1 MPQFDPRRQPVRVA
15 PALGSIVLAVC
26 AAGMM
31 SAAHGEPSPKAG
43 VPRPMAAVSD
53 KAAKAASDKAAPAK
67 AVQLAQAAPVA
78 PPPPV
83 WEAPDTVPVKLRRG
97 ETLEAAVIRAGV
109 APVEAEKAAKMITAS
124 FDPSEVAP
132 GFRFET
138 SVAPLRGQDNA
149 GRLMAL
155 KLRPT
160 HARLITLERTP
171 DHDFSLSDEEEKILE
186 GPTVVEGE
194 VRGTLFTS
202 AKQAGVGGGTVK
214 ELVKVFASKL
224 DFQRDVK
231 AGDRFRLV
239 LDQKRTESGTVIET
253 GDLLYAEVQAKGKT
267 TRFYRFE
274 RDDGKVE
281 WLDEGAQT
289 LKGSLLKT
297 PVANARMSSGFG
309 MRRHP
314 ILGYHKM
321 HQGVDF
327 AAGTGTPVLSAG
339 DGTVVEIRRFGGY
352 GNWLRIRHA
361 GGYESGYAHLSKY
374 ASGLSVGDKVSQ
386 GEVVAFVGSTGR
398 STGPHLHYEIF
409 FKGQRIDPKGA
420 KIPMGTGLESRE
432 LIAFRAQ
439 KKKVDQALKAG
450 PTQYADKDSK
460 KKSAPA
466 LRPAQKA

>member
-1 MPQFDPRRQPVRVA
+1 
-15 PALGSIVLAVC
+15 
-26 AAGMM
+26 
-31 SAAHGEPSPKAG
+31 
-43 VPRPMAAVSD
+43 
-53 KAAKAASDKAAPAK
+53 
-67 AVQLAQAAPVA
+67 
-78 PPPPV
+78 
-83 WEAPDTVPVKLRRG
+83 
-97 ETLEAAVIRAGV
+97 
-109 APVEAEKAAKMITAS
+109 
-124 FDPSEVAP
+124 
-132 GFRFET
+132 
-138 SVAPLRGQDNA
+138 
-149 GRLMAL
+149 
-155 KLRPT
+155 
-160 HARLITLERTP
+160 
-171 DHDFSLSDEEEKILE
+171 
-186 GPTVVEGE
+186 
-194 VRGTLFTS
+194 
-202 AKQAGVGGGTVK
+202 
-214 ELVKVFASKL
+214 
-224 DFQRDVK
+224 
-231 AGDRFRLV
+231 
-239 LDQKRTESGTVIET
+239 
-253 GDLLYAEVQAKGKT
+253 
-267 TRFYRFE
+267 
-274 RDDGKVE
+274 
-281 WLDEGAQT
+281 
-289 LKGSLLKT
+289 
-297 PVANARMSSGFG
+297 VANARMSSGFG